1 MELPTHFRAV
11 VLDCDS
17 TLSTIEGIEELAG
30 ARREEVAT
38 LTDVA
43 MRGEIPL
50 EQVYGRRL
58 ALVRP
63 SRDAVAALGRRYVE
77 TLVPDARETVAALRG
92 CGVAVRVISGGLL
105 EPVIVLARALGID
118 PSHVAAV
125 AVHFDERGDYA
136 GFDERSPLARAGGK
150 RDQLERWR
158 DELPRPLMLVGDGAT
173 DLEARDAADAF
184 VAFAGVVERAA
195 VVAAADVVVRA
206 RSLAPILALALGDAE
221 PRDLSARATWR
232 RGRALLE
239 ADPDARPRTRPSERR
254 SHHVAR
260 DV

>member
-1 MELPTHFRAV
+1 MELPTHFRTV

-30 ARREEVAT
+30 ERRADVAA
-38 LTDVA
+38 LTDAA
-43 MRGEIPL
+43 MRGEIRL

-92 CGVAVRVISGGLL
+92 SGVAVRIVSGGLL
-105 EPVIVLARALGID
+105 EPVVALARALGLEARD
-118 PSHVAAV
+118 VAAV
-125 AVHFDERGDYA
+125 AARFDAEGAYA
-136 GFDERSPLARAGGK
+136 GFDETSPLARAGGK
-150 RDQLERWR
+150 REQLERWR
-158 DELPRPLMLVGDGAT
+158 AELPRPLLLVGDGAT

-184 VAFAGVVERAA
+184 VAFAGVVARPA
-195 VVAAADVVVRA
+195 VIAAADIVVRA
-206 RSLAPILALALGDAE
+206 RSLAPILAIALGDAE
-221 PRDLSARATWR
+221 PHEPSARALWR
-232 RGRALLE
+232 RGHAFLD
-239 ADPDARPRTRPSERR
+239 ADPDARPRAHASAPR
-254 SHHVAR
+254 SRHVAR